1 MSDPSAP
8 AAASPPPEPNPPPP
22 APPSRLA
29 RIRAAIAAHFGA
41 HRQRDRWS
49 FFWRITG
56 EGLLASIILI
66 AAAAIVFAAA
76 SNVLRMDDRT
86 DLKRMSAIQLIVL
99 VCVVAPILETLL
111 LQTLPVAIMRACRQR
126 FWIRVVASTGPF
138 AALHFPVSFSTG
150 IGAGLAGGF
159 YFAFTYVHW
168 REKSLAHAIWMTAA
182 THAARNTILVALL
195 LLGRH
200 LAALKTLPH

>member
-126 FWIRVVASTGPF
+126 FWIQVVASTGPF

-159 YFAFTYVHW
+159 YFASTYVHW

-182 THAARNTILVALL
+182 THAARNTLLVALL

>member
-1 MSDPSAP
+1 MSDPIALDPESPAP
-8 AAASPPPEPNPPPP
+8 AATLTPTARPPLGN
-22 APPSRLA
+22 RLL
-29 RIRAAIAAHFGA
+29 AAVAGHFAAH
-41 HRQRDRWS
+41 RKRDRWS

-66 AAAAIVFAAA
+66 GAA
-76 SNVLRMDDRT
+76 SIFIRLDQRT
-86 DLKRMSAIQLIVL
+86 DLKRMSALQLIVV
-99 VCVVAPILETLL
+99 VCVVAPIVETLL

-126 FWIRVVASTGPF
+126 FWIQVIAATGPF

-182 THAARNTILVALL
+182 THAARNILVVTLL
-195 LLGRH
+195 LLARH
-200 LAALKTLPH
+200 LATSKVVPH